1 MFTDTA
7 NVVSPARVL
16 LYGVA
21 VLLDEVR
28 EAHCEVGV
36 FDLTCS
42 FKPLFGSGCLISGLY
57 SCKYG
62 TCHVSK
68 RSS

>member
-16 LYGVA
+16 LDGVA

-28 EAHCEVGV
+28 EAHFEVGV
-36 FDLTCS
+36 FDIR
-42 FKPLFGSGCLISGLY
+42 F
-57 SCKYG
+57 
-62 TCHVSK
+62 V
-68 RSS
+68 